1 MSPDDGALE
10 ELLNCSLSEEVE
22 EVEELG
28 DGAAE
33 EEEENAAGQHVMIK
47 ALTH

>member
-10 ELLNCSLSEEVE
+10 ELLNCSLSE